1 MHHFFVKID
10 RMDGGRGSSPTG
22 LRLLALGYPGSV
34 IEGGLRIGQP
44 LSDFD
49 GLEWKVYSDY

>member
-1 MHHFFVKID
+1 
-10 RMDGGRGSSPTG
+10 MDGGRGSSPTG